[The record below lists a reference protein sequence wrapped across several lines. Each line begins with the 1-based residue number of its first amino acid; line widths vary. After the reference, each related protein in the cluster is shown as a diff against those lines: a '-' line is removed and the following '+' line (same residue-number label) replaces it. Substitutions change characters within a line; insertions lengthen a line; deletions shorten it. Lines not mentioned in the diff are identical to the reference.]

1 MTDHTLNT
9 KSITSIRP
17 VLQKKL
23 FPLIQYMHQ
32 LGWDV
37 TINLPHDKSPGNV
50 SFNKHSEWHNRPTL
64 ACKCS
69 FGYQLEKSDEE
80 HITSIAQR
88 SAELCL
94 SVYEAFPSLIPD
106 TPNIHG
112 DIKPGSI
119 INLEKY
125 RKETYKSF
133 VERHADKKLKVTAL
147 HYDTVL
153 ITFYNARY
161 LIGSEETQ
169 TVKQD
174 LDLVIKVLRGDIAFS
189 C

>member
-69 FGYQLEKSDEE
+69 FGYQL
-80 HITSIAQR
+80 
-88 SAELCL
+88 
-94 SVYEAFPSLIPD
+94 EAFPSLIPD